1 MKVKVLIATDID
13 IEVDDKFKALTT
25 DFTEALENEL
35 VEGLFDK
42 LCDSTIKIHGVQINA
57 VYWEDKPLVEY

>member
-13 IEVDDKFKALTT
+13 VEVDDKFKTLTT
-25 DFTEALENEL
+25 DFTEVLENEL

-42 LCDSTIKIHGVQINA
+42 LCDSTIEIHGVQINA